1 MSLSQQFQII
11 IFSFLFGI
19 LFLASYDLFNRIFYR
34 IKGKFVRFVLELIFF
49 SILSGLYFL
58 VLFLINDAV
67 LTIYLPLLIIL
78 GALFY
83 IKFLSFP
90 LLRLYEIM
98 IQWVKKKLY
107 PYNQKMKKNLK
118 KLKDV
123 LSKIKQ
129 KCFTKLKRKKS
140 IEKETDMK

>member
-98 IQWVKKKLY
+98 IQWVKKKLS
-107 PYNQKMKKNLK
+107 PYNQKTKKNLK

>member
-98 IQWVKKKLY
+98 IQWVKKKLF

-140 IEKETDMK
+140 IKKETDMK

>member
-98 IQWVKKKLY
+98 IKWVKKKLS

>member
-98 IQWVKKKLY
+98 IQWVKKNYLHIIK
-107 PYNQKMKKNLK
+107 NEKKFK
-118 KLKDV
+118 
-123 LSKIKQ
+123 KIKR
-129 KCFTKLKRKKS
+129 CFIKNKAK
-140 IEKETDMK
+140 MFY

>member
-98 IQWVKKKLY
+98 IQWVKKKLF

>member
-98 IQWVKKKLY
+98 IQWVKKKLS
-107 PYNQKMKKNLK
+107 PYNQKIKKK
-118 KLKDV
+118 
-123 LSKIKQ
+123 
-129 KCFTKLKRKKS
+129 
-140 IEKETDMK
+140 

>member
-98 IQWVKKKLY
+98 IQWVKKKLSQ
-107 PYNQKMKKNLK
+107 YNKKMKKNLK
-118 KLKDV
+118 IIKKKKKNEKKFK
-123 LSKIKQ
+123 KIKR
-129 KCFTKLKRKKS
+129 CFIKNKAK
-140 IEKETDMK
+140 MFY

>member
-58 VLFLINDAV
+58 VLFLINEAV

-98 IQWVKKKLY
+98 IQWVKKKLP

>member
-1 MSLSQQFQII
+1 MNLSQQFQII

-19 LFLASYDLFNRIFYR
+19 LFLASYDLFNRIFYK

-49 SILSGLYFL
+49 SILSSLYFL

-98 IQWVKKKLY
+98 IQWFKKKLT

-118 KLKDV
+118 KLKDAI
-123 LSKIKQ
+123 SQTKQ
-129 KCFTKLKRKKS
+129 KWFTKLKRKKS

>member
-1 MSLSQQFQII
+1 MNLGQQFQII

-34 IKGKFVRFVLELIFF
+34 IKGKFVRFVLELILF
-49 SILSGLYFL
+49 SLLSSLYFII
-58 VLFLINDAV
+58 LFLINDAV

-90 LLRLYEIM
+90 LLRFYEMI
-98 IQWVKKKLY
+98 IQWVKKKIS
-107 PYNQKMKKNLK
+107 PYQQKWKNNWKKWKEKFLKLKQQLIK
-118 KLKDV
+118 KLK
-123 LSKIKQ
+123 SKKS
-129 KCFTKLKRKKS
+129 FSRKK
-140 IEKETDMK
+140 EME

>member
-98 IQWVKKKLY
+98 IQWVKKKLS
-107 PYNQKMKKNLK
+107 PYKQKKKKNLK
-118 KLKDV
+118 KIK
-123 LSKIKQ
+123 KI
-129 KCFTKLKRKKS
+129 
-140 IEKETDMK
+140 I

>member
-49 SILSGLYFL
+49 STLSGLYFL

-98 IQWVKKKLY
+98 IQWVKKKLS
-107 PYNQKMKKNLK
+107 PYNQKTKKNLK

>member
-98 IQWVKKKLY
+98 IQRVKKKLS

>member
-1 MSLSQQFQII
+1 MNLGQQFQII

-19 LFLASYDLFNRIFYR
+19 IFLASYDLFNRIFYK

-49 SILSGLYFL
+49 SLLSSFYFFILFA
-58 VLFLINDAV
+58 INDAV

-90 LLRLYEIM
+90 LLIIYESI
-98 IQWVKKKLY
+98 IK
-107 PYNQKMKKNLK
+107 
-118 KLKDV
+118 
-123 LSKIKQ
+123 KIKN
-129 KCFTKLKRKKS
+129 KIRPCFLSIKKYLIRIKINIKNCILKFKRKKHLS
-140 IEKETDMK
+140 KTEDEHLSE